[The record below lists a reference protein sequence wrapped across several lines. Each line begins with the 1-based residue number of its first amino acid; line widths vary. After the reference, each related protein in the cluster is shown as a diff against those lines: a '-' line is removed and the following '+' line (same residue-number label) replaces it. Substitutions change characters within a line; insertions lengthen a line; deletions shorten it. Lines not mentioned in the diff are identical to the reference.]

1 LACMC
6 AIPRLCMVIKSA
18 LVCLAAVL
26 VLGCSERGILYTSI
40 IEPYSR
46 DFRDT
51 PVGTK
56 SVTTNTHRFKEPVS
70 RLSISGE
77 WDSEIIMR
85 AVRQAGI
92 TNLYYIDIKTLSI
105 LRGTYRR
112 QTLIVYGD

>member
-1 LACMC
+1 
-6 AIPRLCMVIKSA
+6 MVIKA
-18 LVCLAAVL
+18 VLVCLSAVL
-26 VLGCSERGILYTSI
+26 VLGCSARGVFERGMLYTNT

-56 SVTTNTHRFKEPVS
+56 YVATNTYRFSEPIS
-70 RLSISGE
+70 RLNISGE

-85 AVRQAGI
+85 AVREAGI
-92 TNLYYIDIKTLSI
+92 TNLHYIDIKTLSI